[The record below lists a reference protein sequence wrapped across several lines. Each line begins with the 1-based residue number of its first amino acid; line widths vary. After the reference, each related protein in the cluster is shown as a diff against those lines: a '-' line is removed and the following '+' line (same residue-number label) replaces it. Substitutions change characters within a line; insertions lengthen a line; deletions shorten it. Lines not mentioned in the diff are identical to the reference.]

1 MGSEKSVGVLEV
13 ENSISSGG
21 LGGKGCSPLSP
32 ASLLRGA
39 TQNWKKAWEGSW
51 RIQHTVCCS
60 HNDESALT
68 GSQMILEQTFT
79 MLQADGVVP
88 ADDGEDEVTLSKG
101 VIKGLEDVLADPKAV
116 ELPQEILSLLAS
128 P

>member
-1 MGSEKSVGVLEV
+1 
-13 ENSISSGG
+13 
-21 LGGKGCSPLSP
+21 
-32 ASLLRGA
+32 
-39 TQNWKKAWEGSW
+39 
-51 RIQHTVCCS
+51 
-60 HNDESALT
+60 
-68 GSQMILEQTFT
+68 MILEQTFT